1 MVRLF
6 SQPPQRRNIICNPQE
21 IFYMSSFHQQTAST
35 ETSRLSTLQKLSYI
49 LNRHQ
54 KRQCI
59 GIGIMILISGI
70 LETVGVSMIV
80 PIVTAITSPETLE
93 HYLDKI
99 PFLRDFTERIG
110 LTTTFRLIIA
120 MLVSLML
127 IYVIKNVFLLFITR
141 EQNHFITHARN
152 DMISRVM
159 RDFLNRPYED
169 YLGADIPTVFR
180 ITDSDIPQTFSLILC
195 LLQMA
200 TEVVVSLFL
209 GVFLLFVNWQM
220 TLFIIVILV
229 VLTLIS
235 VKCIKP
241 RLTSIGSRN
250 QHIQSRIAKWRLQ
263 AIYGLKDVKVLNR
276 QDFFIRN
283 YYESGKIGADVATDY
298 AVFNNLPRL
307 MIETVF
313 MVSVMAFIAI
323 YMLLGGDVTK
333 LLTQLTAF
341 AIAAIRI
348 LPSANRIN
356 TYMTQIAYEEP
367 SLNYLYDNL
376 TESNKTEGEMHALR
390 SQIAGP
396 ALHLEDRIE
405 LKNISFHYPDSD
417 TYIFRHANMEILRG
431 QSVGIMGPSGAGK
444 STIVDILL
452 GLLHAEEGS
461 ILCDGADIFSNYD
474 SWLAQIGYIPQSIY
488 LIDES
493 IRENIAFG
501 IDADKVSEERLW
513 QVLKEAQLDE
523 FIRSLPE
530 GLDTKV
536 GDRGVRL
543 SGGQRQRI
551 GIARALYHNPEI
563 LVFDEATSAL
573 DNDTEAALMEAINS
587 FHGKKTMVIIA
598 HRLNT
603 IEKCDLIYRVAG
615 EAITPTTL
623 EGERILHAAE

>member
-1 MVRLF
+1 
-6 SQPPQRRNIICNPQE
+6 
-21 IFYMSSFHQQTAST
+21 MSSFHQQTAST
-35 ETSRLSTLQKLSYI
+35 ETSRLSTLHKLAYI
-49 LNRHQ
+49 LNSRQ
-54 KRQCI
+54 KRQCA
-59 GIGIMILISGI
+59 GIGVMIFISGL
-70 LETVGVSMIV
+70 LETVSVSMIV
-80 PIVTAITSPETLE
+80 PIVAAITSPKTLYE
-93 HYLDKI
+93 YLDKI

-110 LTTTFRLIIA
+110 LDTSFRLTIA
-120 MLVSLML
+120 MLTALML
-127 IYVIKNVFLLFITR
+127 IYIVKNLFLLFVTR
-141 EQNHFITHARN
+141 EQNRFITNARN

-200 TEVVVSLFL
+200 TEVVVSLCL
-209 GVFLLFVNWQM
+209 GILLLAVNWQM
-220 TLFIIVILV
+220 TLFIVGILL

-235 VKCIKP
+235 TKCIKP
-241 RLTSIGSRN
+241 KLTSIGSRN

-283 YYESGKIGADVATDY
+283 YYESGRIGADVATDY

-313 MVSVMAFIAI
+313 MVSVMGFITL
-323 YMLLGGDVTK
+323 YMLLGGDIT
-333 LLTQLTAF
+333 LLLSQLTAF
-341 AIAAIRI
+341 SVAAVRI

-356 TYMTQIAYEEP
+356 TYMAQVAYEEP

-376 TESNKTEGEMHALR
+376 TESNKTEGEMCAR
-390 SQIAGP
+390 KSEIAGP
-396 ALHLEDRIE
+396 PLHLTDRIE
-405 LKNISFHYPDSD
+405 LKDISFHYPDSN
-417 TYIFRHANMEILRG
+417 TYIFRHAGMVIRKG
-431 QSVGIMGPSGAGK
+431 QSIGIMGPSGAGK

-452 GLLHAEEGS
+452 GLLHAESGQ

-488 LIDES
+488 LVDES

-501 IDADKVSEERLW
+501 IDEDKICEERIW
-513 QVLKEAQLDE
+513 EVLKEAQLDE

-603 IEKCDLIYRVAG
+603 IEKCDRIYRVAD
-615 EAITPTTL
+615 ETITPTTL
-623 EGERILHAAE
+623 EGERILHAADSF